1 VSEQRTPDAP
11 PAGRAGP
18 LVAAVVIA
26 VLEALALTAYA
37 VGIGVSALQ
46 NPGSVAAAPVEIVLY
61 LVFAAGLVAI
71 ARGLWGRRSIA
82 RTPFAVA
89 QMFGLVIGWTLTQG
103 DGDLVH
109 RLGYAVLAVS
119 VVGIALVMSPAV
131 GEALDS

>member
-1 VSEQRTPDAP
+1 MSEQQTPGAP
-11 PAGRAGP
+11 AAGRRGP

-37 VGIGVSALQ
+37 VGIGVSAVQ

-61 LVFAAGLVAI
+61 LIFAAGLVAI
-71 ARGLWGRRSIA
+71 ARGLWGRRSVA

>member
-1 VSEQRTPDAP
+1 MSEPQTPEAP
-11 PAGRAGP
+11 VAGRPGP

-61 LVFAAGLVAI
+61 LTFAAGLVAI
-71 ARGLWGRRSIA
+71 ARGLWGRRSVA

>member
-1 VSEQRTPDAP
+1 MSEQQTPGAP
-11 PAGRAGP
+11 AAGRPGP

-37 VGIGVSALQ
+37 VGIGVSAVQ

-61 LVFAAGLVAI
+61 LIFAAGLVAI
-71 ARGLWGRRSIA
+71 ARGLWGRRSVA